1 MSKFTA
7 QLLADA
13 GVKPIVSGLPADVEI
28 CERSGSGRRIWII
41 INHGRSAQTVRL
53 PLPVKD
59 ILVSGSSSS
68 NGNGASSDGSSVGTI
83 QLAAHDVAVVDVGAA
98 ESATP

>member
-1 MSKFTA
+1 MLERQRARLREAGFDFG
-7 QLLADA
+7 DA
-13 GVKPIVSGLPADVEI
+13 GCRIVREGGVGARGD
-28 CERSGSGRRIWII
+28 
-41 INHGRSAQTVRL
+41 
-53 PLPVKD
+53 
-59 ILVSGSSSS
+59 S